1 LPPGR
6 ESEAILIR
14 THLLLAIVLAGAFS
28 LAPAAVE
35 EADLVVEGM
44 QCSLCARG
52 VRQSLLRLPGV
63 GEVEADLATG
73 KVRIL
78 ALGGRSLDLAGIR
91 ARIARWGFR
100 VAPEPVVIRAVGTV
114 NHGPNDR
121 LTFRVRG
128 TREEF
133 DLLEGDGLRRLL
145 LALPATGNPRV
156 VLTARMHE
164 HPRHLP
170 PSLSVLKYEVK
181 TP

>member
-6 ESEAILIR
+6 ELAAILIR
-14 THLLLAIVLAGAFS
+14 THFLLATILAGAFS

-35 EADLVVEGM
+35 EADLLVEGM
-44 QCSLCARG
+44 KCPLCVRG
-52 VRQSLLRLPGV
+52 VRQSLTRLPGV
-63 GEVEADLATG
+63 GKVEADLAAG

-100 VAPEPVVIRAVGTV
+100 VAPEPVVIRAVGSV

-121 LTFRVRG
+121 LTFRVQG
-128 TREEF
+128 TDEEF
-133 DLLEGDGLRRLL
+133 DLLEGEGLRRLL
-145 LALPATGNPRV
+145 LALPATGSPRV

-164 HPRHLP
+164 RPSHLP
-170 PSLSVLKYEVK
+170 PSLSVLRYEVK